1 MVFIDMQQL
10 NEFERKGWI
19 KFEFDQHLEHWAKTA
34 NSEINLKLRNKEFL
48 QNGLTCQG
56 TWFVGVEALE
66 NDPDGSLNG
75 VPLRG
80 PFKSLMESYKTCTL
94 HLAQVSIIF
103 QGYPKPRGQE
113 SQSSFNFRL
122 KRDAAHVDGL
132 IAETPGG
139 PRRLKEPH
147 AYVLGIPINQAPE
160 NASPMVV
167 WEGSHHLM
175 SSAFKRFF
183 SNQNLSEW
191 ENLDIRE
198 IYFETRKEVFRK
210 CKRIVLH
217 ANVGESYMI
226 HRHCLHGISPWDPK
240 TVSFSEGRKIVY
252 FRPELEK
259 LADWPNL

>member
-1 MVFIDMQQL
+1 M
-10 NEFERKGWI
+10 R
-19 KFEFDQHLEHWAKTA
+19 
-34 NSEINLKLRNKEFL
+34 
-48 QNGLTCQG
+48 
-56 TWFVGVEALE
+56 
-66 NDPDGSLNG
+66 
-75 VPLRG
+75 
-80 PFKSLMESYKTCTL
+80 KSLL
-94 HLAQVSIIF
+94 
-103 QGYPKPRGQE
+103 
-113 SQSSFNFRL
+113 SFCGNRCINVRL
-122 KRDAAHVDGL
+122 DGL
-132 IAETPGG
+132 IAEMPGG

-147 AYVLGIPINQAPE
+147 AYVLGVPINQAPE

-183 SNQNLSEW
+183 LNQNLNEW

-198 IYFETRKEVFRK
+198 IYFEARKEVFRK

-240 TVSFSEGRKIVY
+240 NVSFSEGRKIVY